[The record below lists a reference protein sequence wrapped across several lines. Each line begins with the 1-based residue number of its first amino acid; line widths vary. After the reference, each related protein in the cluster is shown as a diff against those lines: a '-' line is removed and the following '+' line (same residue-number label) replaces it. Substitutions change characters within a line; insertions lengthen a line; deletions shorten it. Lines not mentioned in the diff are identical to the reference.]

1 MQSVRRIVREIDANV
16 STTTTWTLIPFF
28 THSHAEIS
36 LTLNEMGGGGLGGG
50 TQMAIN
56 SMQALAVTACKISKQ

>member
-36 LTLNEMGGGGLGGG
+36 LTLNEMGGGGLGGERKWPSI
-50 TQMAIN
+50 Q
-56 SMQALAVTACKISKQ
+56 CKHLQ